1 MMANGR
7 LALNLDL
14 KTRKKWNPE
23 GLFGVVA
30 GTKTPFKSVMER
42 LVNVVR
48 DRIGRENQML
58 AANLR
63 KSFSTHVVERFGD
76 FIREFHQL
84 LVVGFI

>member
-30 GTKTPFKSVMER
+30 GTKTPFKSVMGR
-42 LVNVVR
+42 LGSAP
-48 DRIGRENQML
+48 I
-58 AANLR
+58 AN
-63 KSFSTHVVERFGD
+63 KPSTDDVVESGRNF
-76 FIREFHQL
+76 FREFYQL
-84 LVVGFI
+84 LVIGFV